1 MNTTHKFQGLAVG
14 VLIIV
19 AATTAFALPKAGN
32 ERGDK
37 AWSERLAGLAAHEQ
51 EQAQVQRA
59 RDAYAA
65 RLMGQTQ
72 SFENLIRQAEAARF
86 ERANKAW
93 SDRLTGLAEYYAA
106 QK

>member
-1 MNTTHKFQGLAVG
+1 MNPTHKFQGLAVV

-37 AWSERLAGLAAHEQ
+37 AWSDRMTGQAAHEQ
-51 EQAQVQRA
+51 EQAQIQRA
-59 RDAYAA
+59 REAYAA
-65 RLMGQTQ
+65 RMAGQTQ
-72 SFENLIRQAEAARF
+72 SFEDLIRQVEATRL

-93 SDRLTGLAEYYAA
+93 SDRLTGLAQAEAVA
-106 QK
+106 K

>member
-1 MNTTHKFQGLAVG
+1 MNTTHKFQGLAVL

-37 AWSERLAGLAAHEQ
+37 AWSDRMAGQAVYEE
-51 EQAQVQRA
+51 EQAQIQRA
-59 RDAYAA
+59 RAAYAA
-65 RLMGQTQ
+65 RYAGQTQ
-72 SFENLIRQAEAARF
+72 SFDDFIKQVEAARL

-93 SDRLTGLAEYYAA
+93 SDRLTGLAQAEAVA
-106 QK
+106 K